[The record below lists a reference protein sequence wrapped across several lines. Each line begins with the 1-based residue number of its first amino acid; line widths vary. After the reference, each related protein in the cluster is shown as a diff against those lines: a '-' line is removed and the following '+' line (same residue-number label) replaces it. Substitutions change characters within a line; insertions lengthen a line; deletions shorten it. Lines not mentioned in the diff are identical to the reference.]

1 MHSKLEEQLD
11 FKEQLPLNEHRS
23 DGESLEKAW
32 RERGVSLGKCFVRNS
47 FWGEKFIERNL
58 RDCILQKTW

>member
-11 FKEQLPLNEHRS
+11 FKEQLLLNEYRS

-32 RERGVSLGKCFVRNS
+32 RERGVSLGKCFVHNS